1 MSEGKNL
8 VHTLLVVLTGM
19 VAWTIT
25 DSIIWTLLDA
35 LFFPVAWA
43 KWLICH
49 DVNMT
54 VLHRTFDFFLR

>member
-1 MSEGKNL
+1 MSDKQNFL
-8 VHTLLVVLTGM
+8 HTLLMVTTGM
-19 VAWTIT
+19 VAWTINH
-25 DSIIWTLLDA
+25 SVLWALLDA

-54 VLHRTFDFFLR
+54 VLHRTFDFLLR